1 MGLPQ
6 LRLWQPQDSSIYFL
20 VQGRK
25 KNRTPAYVYL
35 FPWDNASP
43 NENIAHKELEIL
55 LLRVGTPC
63 SAVWLVFQPY
73 NISFS
78 HHSSSSLQLQSG
90 NSVFLSH
97 HSSLQ
102 LQPAER
108 SVRLRVL
115 IVATTHGQQ
124 LAENSLVLDLHETE
138 SRFTDA
144 TGQARYNPGTYG

>member
-1 MGLPQ
+1 M
-6 LRLWQPQDSSIYFL
+6 Y
-20 VQGRK
+20 
-25 KNRTPAYVYL
+25 TY
-35 FPWDNASP
+35 SP
-43 NENIAHKELEIL
+43 GIMLHQMKIL
-55 LLRVGTPC
+55 LTKSWRSSYCGLEHRVRLFGWC
-63 SAVWLVFQPY
+63 SSSTIFL
-73 NISFS
+73 S
-78 HHSSSSLQLQSG
+78 HIIPAPASSSSQ
-90 NSVFLSH
+90 VIVFFLSH

-108 SVRLRVL
+108 SVCLRVL